1 VQALD
6 AYKISCV
13 LDDMINKLEYLGTLK
28 NNTGGEQAQMMSDDV
43 TNVMKEQ
50 HSLEEEY
57 GNLIRQRG
65 ELKGISNK
73 PELNATKKKIKDVA
87 LKLKK
92 STKELCS
99 KLQDTPDT
107 EQNNDSIVEHKHNLL
122 TRLKE
127 VKEELHNLSFSS
139 FKSRLEA
146 DIAAA
151 GKYDEFIMLDR
162 DLSK

>member
-1 VQALD
+1 MNTRVQALD

-50 HSLEEEY
+50 HLLEEDY

-73 PELNATKKKIKDVA
+73 PELNATKKKIQDVA

-92 STKELCS
+92 STYELCN
-99 KLQDTPDT
+99 KLQNTPDT
-107 EQNNDSIVEHKHNLL
+107 EQNNESIVEHKHNLIG
-122 TRLKE
+122 RLKD
-127 VKEELHNLSFSS
+127 VKDELYNLSFGG
-139 FKSRLEA
+139 FRTRLEA
-146 DIAAA
+146 DIA
-151 GKYDEFIMLDR
+151 
-162 DLSK
+162 

>member
-1 VQALD
+1 
-6 AYKISCV
+6 
-13 LDDMINKLEYLGTLK
+13 M
-28 NNTGGEQAQMMSDDV
+28 
-43 TNVMKEQ
+43 
-50 HSLEEEY
+50 
-57 GNLIRQRG
+57 
-65 ELKGISNK
+65 
-73 PELNATKKKIKDVA
+73 A